1 MLQFIVF
8 LLSIGLLLILQIK
21 SGYQME
27 FKIEHGR
34 YIILGSVDG
43 ILAILGVVIGASLS
57 GNPSFVINAA
67 IGGAVALA
75 MTNGAGSYL
84 AEGAVEYGK
93 LSRLEKPLLRS
104 LENTRLEKDTKKK
117 IRIDSITHGGAS
129 FIGSLIPILPF
140 VILKSHQLEWAVG
153 LSIAALAILGLYS
166 GKIAKQSLLVHS
178 VRMVGLGIAI
188 VVAVI
193 LLGLE
198 H

>member
-1 MLQFIVF
+1 
-8 LLSIGLLLILQIK
+8 
-21 SGYQME
+21 ME

-57 GNPSFVINAA
+57 GNPSFIISAA

-75 MTNGAGSYL
+75 MTNGVGSYL

-153 LSIAALAILGLYS
+153 LSITALAILGLYS

>member
-1 MLQFIVF
+1 
-8 LLSIGLLLILQIK
+8 
-21 SGYQME
+21 ME

-43 ILAILGVVIGASLS
+43 ILAILGVVIGAWAASN
-57 GNPSFVINAA
+57 NPYFVIKAA

-104 LENTRLEKDTKKK
+104 LENTKLEKQTKKK
-117 IRIDSITHGGAS
+117 IWIDSITHGGAS
-129 FIGSLIPILPF
+129 FIGSLIPLLPF
-140 VILKSHQLEWAVG
+140 VILKSRQLESAIG
-153 LSIAALAILGLYS
+153 LSILALAILGLYS
-166 GKIAKQSLLVHS
+166 GRIAKQSLIVHS

-188 VVAVI
+188 VLAVN